1 MLCSNYHEH
10 NACIACRFGS
20 TDEVGLFEMTQGGLA
35 TVLDPA
41 ALLKER
47 SAAAAAAACA
57 AAVVVEANRPMVV
70 EIQVRLFKFSYVGKF
85 SNSSRVCETLACAFS
100 VFPCAV

>member
-1 MLCSNYHEH
+1 MW
-10 NACIACRFGS
+10 ICRFGS
-20 TDEVGLFEMTQGGLA
+20 TDEVGLFEMTGNGLA
-35 TVLDPA
+35 TITDPA

-70 EIQVRLFKFSYVGKF
+70 EIQVCYDPSGQYLQCLLVPVHR
-85 SNSSRVCETLACAFS
+85 NTTC
-100 VFPCAV
+100 